1 LFYIDKNKLRWWKSL
16 KSSEQ
21 SFPEKGKPIPPCQA
35 ACPIY
40 QDVRGYI
47 GAAVKKEFD
56 KAIEI
61 IKETNPLPFI
71 CATICA
77 HPCENECRRKN
88 ADEALSIR
96 SLKRAALDF
105 GNMIK
110 KGPSTLKGEKVAVIG
125 SGPGGLTAAHDLAL
139 LGYKVTVME
148 KESILGGALANFVP
162 LYRLP
167 RELINR
173 DIDGIR
179 ALGVKFETDL
189 ALGRDIKIADLKS
202 QGYQAILIST
212 GLPISRNLSLPGFDM
227 NNVWLALPFLRD
239 INLNGRRIDNGKSVI
254 VIGGGNVAIDVARS
268 ALRAGAIKVK
278 LVCLESFEEMP
289 AFPWEIQE
297 AEEEGVEINC
307 SWGPKCIKAKEGT
320 ACALETVAV
329 MSVFDEK
336 GCFNPTFCE
345 DKLSVIEGDI
355 VIIAIGQTSDLSF
368 LNGNNIKLAQKGKII
383 FDPIS
388 LVTPEAGI
396 FACGE
401 VISGPGMAVEAM
413 ASGRQAALS
422 IHHYIQG
429 IPLTD
434 LREPESLEQLDEEVI
449 SSIKR
454 QARQSMPLLDVKK
467 RIKNFDY
474 IEVGYTQE
482 MAVCEARRCLSC
494 GAGARRVEEKC
505 IDCLTCVRVC
515 PYDVPIVTPAP
526 ENCVEIREDQCQA
539 CGICVVECP
548 ARAIEF
554 NSSCFEDMDRELEG
568 AFAQRDPLDV
578 DSAIALFY
586 CYYDTGAMLGL
597 APILK
602 KELQSKVALLKVPC
616 VAKLGVS
623 FFLKTF
629 EMGVNGLLIME
640 CKDTDC
646 KYSHAAL
653 WLKRR
658 IEITSEILKELW
670 PDQELIKMISISGD
684 GFQELK
690 REIDT
695 FAQEIKN

>member
-1 LFYIDKNKLRWWKSL
+1 MKCSK
-16 KSSEQ
+16 Q
-21 SFPEKGKPIPPCQA
+21 SFPDKGKPIPPCQA
-35 ACPIY
+35 ACPIH

-47 GAAVKKEFD
+47 GAVVKKEFH
-56 KAIEI
+56 KAVEI

-77 HPCENECRRKN
+77 HPCENECRRRN
-88 ADEALSIR
+88 VDEALSIR

-105 GNMIK
+105 GNKI
-110 KGPSTLKGEKVAVIG
+110 PNESFSPKGERVVVIG

-139 LGYKVTVME
+139 LGYKVTVIE
-148 KESILGGALANFVP
+148 KEPALGGALANFVP

-173 DIDGIR
+173 DIDGIM
-179 ALGVKFETDL
+179 ALGVMFKNDL
-189 ALGRDIKIADLKS
+189 ALGTDIKIADLKS

-212 GLPISRNLSLPGFDM
+212 GLPISRSLSLPGFDM

-239 INLNGRRIDNGKSVI
+239 INFNGRRIDNGKTVI

-268 ALRAGAIKVK
+268 AIRAGASKVK
-278 LVCLESFEEMP
+278 LVCLESFDEMP

-297 AEEEGVEINC
+297 AEEEGVDINC
-307 SWGPKCIKAKEGT
+307 SWGPKCIKAKEGSV
-320 ACALETVAV
+320 CALETVAV
-329 MSVFDEK
+329 TSVFDEK

-345 DKLSVIEGDI
+345 DKSSVIEGDI

-368 LNGNNIKLAQKGKII
+368 LNGNDIKLAQNGKII
-383 FDPIS
+383 IDPIS
-388 LVTPEAGI
+388 LVTSDPGI

-401 VISGPGMAVEAM
+401 VVTGPGMAVEAM

-422 IHHYIQG
+422 IHNYLQG
-429 IPLTD
+429 IPLTNS
-434 LREPESLEQLDEEVI
+434 REPGSLDQLDEEVV

-454 QARQSMPLLDVKK
+454 QVRQAMPLLDIEK

-474 IEVGYTQE
+474 IEAGYTQE
-482 MAVCEARRCLSC
+482 MALYEARRCLNC
-494 GAGARRVEEKC
+494 GAGARRIEDKC

-526 ENCVEIREDQCQA
+526 ENSVDIREDQCQA

-554 NSSCFEDMDRELEG
+554 NSSCFEDMDRELEESLTRMDS
-568 AFAQRDPLDV
+568 QDV
-578 DSAIALFY
+578 DSDIVLFY
-586 CYYDTGAMLGL
+586 CYYDTDVMLDL
-597 APILK
+597 APLLK
-602 KELQSKVALLKVPC
+602 EELQSKVVLLKIPC

-623 FFLKTF
+623 FFLKSF
-629 EMGVNGLLIME
+629 EMGANGVLIME
-640 CKDTDC
+640 CKDNEC
-646 KYSHAAL
+646 KYSQASL

-658 IEITSEILKELW
+658 IEITSEILKELK
-670 PDQELIKMISISGD
+670 PGQELIKMISLSGD
-684 GFQELK
+684 GFQEVK

-695 FAQEIKN
+695 FAQKIKNKR